1 MSPLAGAGFTG
12 IAGAVCAPKG
22 FRAAGVAAGIKRSGG
37 LDLALIV
44 SDTPATAAGVF
55 TSHRAAAAPVQVD
68 RERLAGGGGAQVIVV
83 NAGCANAVTGA
94 RGRRDAEDMAAL
106 AAAAAGVDPGLAL
119 VCSTGKIGSHLPMD
133 RIAAGITRAAGRLG
147 PDDLRAAD
155 AILTT
160 DTRRKTVA
168 LAHGDGWTI
177 GGMAKG
183 AGMISPDMATML
195 AFITTDAAVAHDVL
209 QKALAAAVNESFNAI
224 TVDGECSTNDT
235 VLVLANGASGV
246 APPAAE
252 IGAALQAVCADLARA
267 IVLDGEGATKFVRVV
282 VTGARTPEEARL
294 AARAVADSPL
304 LKCALFGED
313 ANWGRVAA
321 ALGKVEVGLDLERL
335 SIAMGGVT
343 LFDHGEAAG
352 GDAESRAHEGLRPH
366 EVAIECDLGIGAAAG
381 EILTTDFSHGYV
393 DINAEYEP

>member
-1 MSPLAGAGFTG
+1 MSDFTD
-12 IAGAVCAPKG
+12 IPGAVCAARG
-22 FRAAGVAAGIKRSGG
+22 FRAAGVAASLKRSGG

-44 SDTPATAAGVF
+44 SDTQASAAGVF
-55 TSHRAAAAPVQVD
+55 TAHRAAAAPVHVS
-68 RERLAGGGGAQVIVV
+68 RERLAGGMGRVIVV

-94 RGRRDAEDMAAL
+94 RGRRDAEAMAAE
-106 AAAAAGVDPGLAL
+106 AAAAVGVDPAQAL
-119 VCSTGKIGSHLPMD
+119 VCSTGKIGNFLPMD
-133 RIAAGITRAAGRLG
+133 RVSLGIAEAAGKLG
-147 PDDLRAAD
+147 TDDLAAAD

-160 DTRRKTVA
+160 DTRRKTAA
-168 LAHGDGWTI
+168 LSHDAGWRL

-195 AFITTDAAVAHDVL
+195 AFVTTDAVVAPDLL
-209 QKALAAAVNESFNAI
+209 QKALAAAVNDSFNAI

-246 APPAAE
+246 TPSADDVA
-252 IGAALQAVCADLARA
+252 AALGSVCGSLARA
-267 IVLDGEGATKFVRVV
+267 IVADGEGATKFVRVS
-282 VTGARTPEEARL
+282 VTGARTPEEARR
-294 AARAVADSPL
+294 AARSVAESPL
-304 LKCALFGED
+304 VKCALFGED

-321 ALGKVEVGLDLERL
+321 ALGKTDVGLDLDVL

-343 LFDHGEAAG
+343 LFDRGQPVD
-352 GDAESRAHEGLRPH
+352 GDAEARAHEGLTAH
-366 EVAIECDLGIGAAAG
+366 EISIDCDLAVGGAGG

>member
-1 MSPLAGAGFTG
+1 
-12 IAGAVCAPKG
+12 
-22 FRAAGVAAGIKRSGG
+22 VAAGLKRSGG

-44 SDTPATAAGVF
+44 SDTPASAAGVF
-55 TSHRAAAAPVQVD
+55 TSHRAAAAPVHVS
-68 RERLAGGGGAQVIVV
+68 RERVAGGAAQVIVV

-94 RGRRDAEDMAAL
+94 RGRRDAEAMAAE
-106 AAAAAGVDPGLAL
+106 AAAAVGVDPGRAL
-119 VCSTGKIGSHLPMD
+119 VCSTGKIGNFLAMHRVSLG
-133 RIAAGITRAAGRLG
+133 IAEAAGKLST
-147 PDDLRAAD
+147 DDVAAAD

-160 DTRRKTVA
+160 DTRRKTAA
-168 LAHGDGWTI
+168 LSHDAGWRL

-195 AFITTDAAVAHDVL
+195 AFITTDAVVGPDLL
-209 QKALAAAVNESFNAI
+209 QKALTSAVNDSFNAI

-246 APPAAE
+246 TPSADDVA
-252 IGAALQAVCADLARA
+252 AALGSVCGSLARA
-267 IVLDGEGATKFVRVV
+267 IVADGEGATKFVRVSV
-282 VTGARTPEEARL
+282 SGARTPEEARR
-294 AARAVADSPL
+294 AARSVAESPL
-304 LKCALFGED
+304 VKCALFGED

-321 ALGKVEVGLDLERL
+321 ALGKTDVGLDLDVL

-343 LFDHGEAAG
+343 LFDRGQPVD
-352 GDAESRAHEGLRPH
+352 GDAEARAHEGLTAH
-366 EVAIECDLGIGAAAG
+366 EISIDCELAVGEASG

>member
-1 MSPLAGAGFTG
+1 MSPFTD
-12 IAGAVCAPKG
+12 IPGAVCAATG
-22 FRAAGVAAGIKRSGG
+22 FRAAGVAAGLKRSGG

-44 SDTPATAAGVF
+44 SDTPASAAGVF
-55 TSHRAAAAPVQVD
+55 TAHRAAAAPVHVS
-68 RERLAGGGGAQVIVV
+68 RERLAGGVAQVIVV

-94 RGRRDAEDMAAL
+94 RGRRDAEAMAAE
-106 AAAAAGVDPGLAL
+106 AAAAIGVDPGLAL
-119 VCSTGKIGSHLPMD
+119 VCSTGKIGNFLPMD
-133 RIAAGITRAAGRLG
+133 RVSLGIAEAAGRLG
-147 PDDLRAAD
+147 TDDLSAAD

-160 DTRRKTVA
+160 DTRRKTAA
-168 LAHGDGWTI
+168 LSHDAGWRL

-195 AFITTDAAVAHDVL
+195 AFITTDAVVAPDVL
-209 QKALAAAVNESFNAI
+209 QKALTAAVNDSFNAI

-246 APPAAE
+246 TPSADDVAV
-252 IGAALQAVCADLARA
+252 ALGLVCGSLARA
-267 IVLDGEGATKFVRVV
+267 IVADGEGATKFVRVSV
-282 VTGARTPEEARL
+282 SGARTPEEARR
-294 AARAVADSPL
+294 AARSVAESPL
-304 LKCALFGED
+304 VKCALFGED

-321 ALGKVEVGLDLERL
+321 ALGKTDVGLDLDVL

-343 LFDHGEAAG
+343 LFDRGQPVD
-352 GDAESRAHEGLRPH
+352 GDAEARAHEGLTAH
-366 EVAIECDLGIGAAAG
+366 EISIDCDLAVGDASG

>member
-1 MSPLAGAGFTG
+1 MSPFTD
-12 IAGAVCAPKG
+12 IPGAVCAATG
-22 FRAAGVAAGIKRSGG
+22 FRAAGVAAGLKRSGG

-44 SDTPATAAGVF
+44 SDTPASAAGVF
-55 TSHRAAAAPVQVD
+55 TAHRAAAAPVHVS
-68 RERLAGGGGAQVIVV
+68 RERVAGGVAQVIVV

-94 RGRRDAEDMAAL
+94 RGRRDAEAMAAE
-106 AAAAAGVDPGLAL
+106 AAAAVGVDPGQAL
-119 VCSTGKIGSHLPMD
+119 VCSTGKIGNFLPMD
-133 RIAAGITRAAGRLG
+133 RVSSGITEAASQLG
-147 PDDLRAAD
+147 TDDLSAAD

-160 DTRRKTVA
+160 DTRRKTAA
-168 LAHGDGWTI
+168 LSHDAGWRL

-195 AFITTDAAVAHDVL
+195 AFITTDAVVAPDVL
-209 QKALAAAVNESFNAI
+209 QKALTAAVNDSFNAI

-246 APPAAE
+246 TPSADDVA
-252 IGAALQAVCADLARA
+252 AALGSVCGSLARA
-267 IVLDGEGATKFVRVV
+267 IVADGEGATKFVRIC
-282 VTGARTPEEARL
+282 VTGARTPEEARR
-294 AARAVADSPL
+294 AARSVAESPL
-304 LKCALFGED
+304 VKCALFGED

-321 ALGKVEVGLDLERL
+321 ALGKTDVGLDLDVL

-343 LFDHGEAAG
+343 LFDRGQPVD
-352 GDAESRAHEGLRPH
+352 GDAEARAHEGLTAH
-366 EVAIECDLGIGAAAG
+366 EISIDCDLAVGDASG